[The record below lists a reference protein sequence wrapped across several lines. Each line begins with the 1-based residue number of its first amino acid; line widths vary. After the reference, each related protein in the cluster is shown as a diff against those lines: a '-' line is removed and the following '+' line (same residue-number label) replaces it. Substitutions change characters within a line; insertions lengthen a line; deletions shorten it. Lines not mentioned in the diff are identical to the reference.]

1 MGCLFSAGFATELPF
16 ASFCRMLIPDQVP
29 AATADAGKR
38 AWTRRKPKRMEV
50 YFDNL
55 TAKNA
60 PLDKLAEDVS
70 LLVQDA
76 EELVHASGAKLSPES
91 QAELEDA
98 LERVKTL
105 GERIKRQAL
114 ASARATDRIIRQY
127 PYHSLG
133 TIFAL
138 GVLLGFLL
146 RRK

>member
-1 MGCLFSAGFATELPF
+1 
-16 ASFCRMLIPDQVP
+16 
-29 AATADAGKR
+29 
-38 AWTRRKPKRMEV
+38 MEV

-127 PYHSLG
+127 PYQSLG
-133 TIFAL
+133 AIFAL
-138 GVLLGFLL
+138 GVLLGLLL